1 MNKFHRNSLL
11 IDTNLLLL
19 LLIGSF
25 NPSLIRKNKITAN
38 QDFDEDDFTQLRN
51 FAGNFQKLVT
61 TPHILTEV
69 SNHAE
74 KIKGADHLKF
84 LQQFISLIES
94 DKTEEHSE
102 SSKLLAKTEAFVK
115 FGLTDTAIA
124 HLMNKNFFFLTVDFP
139 LAGNLRKR
147 GVNVIN
153 FNNVRRIPQADW
165 TS

>member
-19 LLIGSF
+19 LLIGSI
-25 NPSLIRKNKITAN
+25 NPSLIGKNKITAN
-38 QDFDEDDFTQLRN
+38 QDFDEDDFNQLCN

-69 SNHAE
+69 SNHAG
-74 KIKGADHLKF
+74 KIKGKDHLKF

-94 DKTEEHSE
+94 DKMEEHLE

-115 FGLTDTAIA
+115 FGLTDTAIS
-124 HLMNKNFFFLTVDFP
+124 HLTSNNLFILTIDFP
-139 LAGNLRKR
+139 LAGYLRKK
-147 GVNVIN
+147 GLKVI
-153 FNNVRRIPQADW
+153 
-165 TS
+165 